1 MKLSEQL
8 EAAFA
13 LIDSEDKWCQ
23 NMYAADKNNEV
34 TLLNNKAACKFCT
47 MGAIKKAVRNKDNV
61 FVRSEFRRLTG
72 INYIGQFNDTH
83 TYAEV
88 REVWLKAIAKAK
100 EEEK

>member
-8 EAAFA
+8 KAAFT
-13 LIDSEDKWCQ
+13 LIDREDKWCQ
-23 NMYAADKNNEV
+23 GEYARDKDGNYIPEGDKN
-34 TLLNNKAACKFCT
+34 ACKYCSL
-47 MGAIKKAVRNKDNV
+47 GAIRNAQEIDNISV
-61 FVRSEFRRLTG
+61 HSNFIRLSA
-72 INYIGQFNDTH
+72 IRLIDKFNDNH